1 MGAASR
7 GAHLVSGRRQKSQI
21 DLAFPAG
28 QKGEAP
34 TPAREGTEP
43 PTAARAS
50 ERPAN
55 TDQLMEEVV
64 ERANLTA
71 ALRRVKA
78 NKGSPGVDGMTVQQL
93 PGYLT
98 EHWPALRDQ
107 VLQGTYRPQPVKRVE
122 IAKPGGGVRKLGVP
136 TVLDRFLQQ
145 AVLQVLQP
153 RWDRTFSPHSYGFRP
168 HRSAHQAVAQAQQY
182 IADGDG
188 WVVDLDLEKFFDRVN
203 QDQLMGQV
211 AKRITDQRVLRLLR
225 AFLTAGVLEQGLV
238 SPTGE
243 GTPQGGPLSPLLSNL
258 VLDALDR
265 ELERRGHRF
274 VRYADDCNIYVR
286 SQRAGQRVMAS
297 ITRFIT
303 TTLKLTVN
311 GAKSAV
317 APPGERT
324 FLGFSFTRPPVP
336 RRRLAPFTVTRFKA
350 KVRDLTRRT
359 RGVSLE
365 TMVQHLGTYLRG
377 WSGYF
382 GFCQTPT
389 VLQDLD
395 SWIRRRL
402 RSAVWKQWKQGRTRF
417 RELRRRGVG
426 LALAATT
433 AGSAR
438 GPWRLSHSRALDV
451 ALPKVFFATLG
462 LPELAA
468 GC

>member
-1 MGAASR
+1 
-7 GAHLVSGRRQKSQI
+7 
-21 DLAFPAG
+21 
-28 QKGEAP
+28 
-34 TPAREGTEP
+34 
-43 PTAARAS
+43 
-50 ERPAN
+50 
-55 TDQLMEEVV
+55 MEEVV

-71 ALRRVKA
+71 ALHRVKG
-78 NKGSPGVDGMTVQQL
+78 NKGSPGIDGMTVEQL
-93 PGYLT
+93 PGYLV

-107 VLQGTYRPQPVKRVE
+107 LLQGTYRPQPVKRVE
-122 IAKPGGGVRKLGVP
+122 IPKPGGQGMRKLGIP

-153 RWDRTFSPHSYGFRP
+153 DWDRTFSPHSYGFRP
-168 HRSAHQAVAQAQQY
+168 HRSAQQAVAQAQQY
-182 IADGDG
+182 VAEGYG

-203 QDQLMGQV
+203 HDKLLGQV

-238 SPTGE
+238 SPTAE

-258 VLDALDR
+258 VLDTLDR

-286 SQRAGQRVMAS
+286 SARAGQRVMAS
-297 ITRFIT
+297 LTRFIT

-311 GAKSAV
+311 SAKSAV

-336 RRRLAPFTVTRFKA
+336 RRRLAPSTVIRLKV
-350 KVRDLTRRT
+350 KVRGLTRRT

-365 TMVQHLGTYLRG
+365 TMVQQLSIYLRG
-377 WSGYF
+377 WRGYF
-382 GFCQTPT
+382 GFCQTPS
-389 VLQDLD
+389 VLTHLD
-395 SWIRRRL
+395 EWIRHRL
-402 RSAVWKQWKQGRTRF
+402 RSVVWKQWKRGRTRF
-417 RELRRRGVG
+417 LELRRRGVG
-426 LALAATT
+426 LALAANT
-433 AGSAR
+433 AGSAH
-438 GPWRLSHSRALDV
+438 GPWRLSHSRALDL
-451 ALPKVFFATLG
+451 ALPKAFFVTLG

>member
-1 MGAASR
+1 
-7 GAHLVSGRRQKSQI
+7 
-21 DLAFPAG
+21 
-28 QKGEAP
+28 
-34 TPAREGTEP
+34 
-43 PTAARAS
+43 
-50 ERPAN
+50 
-55 TDQLMEEVV
+55 MEEVV

-71 ALRRVKA
+71 ALHRVKG
-78 NKGSPGVDGMTVQQL
+78 NKGSPGIDGMTVEQL
-93 PGYLT
+93 PGYLV

-107 VLQGTYRPQPVKRVE
+107 LLQGTYRPQPVKRVE
-122 IAKPGGGVRKLGVP
+122 MEKPGGQGMRKLGIP

-153 RWDRTFSPHSYGFRP
+153 DWDRTFSPHSYGFRP
-168 HRSAHQAVAQAQQY
+168 HRSAQQAVAQAQQY
-182 IADGDG
+182 VAEGYG

-203 QDQLMGQV
+203 HDKLLGQV

-238 SPTGE
+238 SPTAE

-258 VLDALDR
+258 VLDTLDR

-286 SQRAGQRVMAS
+286 SARAGQRVMAS
-297 ITRFIT
+297 LTRFIT

-311 GAKSAV
+311 SAKSAV

-336 RRRLAPFTVTRFKA
+336 RRRLAPSTVIRLKV
-350 KVRDLTRRT
+350 KVRGLTRRT

-365 TMVQHLGTYLRG
+365 TMVQQLSIYLRG
-377 WSGYF
+377 WRGYF
-382 GFCQTPT
+382 GFCQTPS
-389 VLQDLD
+389 VLTHLD
-395 SWIRRRL
+395 EWIRHRL
-402 RSAVWKQWKQGRTRF
+402 RSVVWKQWRRGRTRF
-417 RELRRRGVG
+417 LELRRRGVG
-426 LALAATT
+426 LALAANT
-433 AGSAR
+433 AGSAH
-438 GPWRLSHSRALDV
+438 GPWRLSHSRALDL
-451 ALPKVFFATLG
+451 ALPKAFFATLG